1 MKKYVSGAILALSLA
16 VISPEATFGQWDYNS
31 SVIDNIA
38 LDRAAR
44 RRSEGRAKGSKSGRK
59 TTAAGKRSGTRRS
72 AAVKAPAK
80 LSTYGI
86 QMARDSYKEFYYQDK
101 DGFLVKFSFVSI
113 TTGKTTLISEKFTLY
128 DYQNPSIDDLPLG
141 VYKVTATAIYK
152 GKTYPVHLGTEEGT
166 TDNPTGGDFAPSIRV
181 ESKRDVDDD
190 GEPAIKLYPRKMY
203 VRVID

>member
-1 MKKYVSGAILALSLA
+1 MKKYISGAIIAFSLA
-16 VISPEATFGQWDYNS
+16 VVSPDSAFGQWDYNS

-44 RRSEGRAKGSKSGRK
+44 RRSGGGSGRRTK
-59 TTAAGKRSGTRRS
+59 AAGKRTGARKP
-72 AAVKAPAK
+72 AAVKAVVK
-80 LSTYGI
+80 LPVYGI

-101 DGFLVKFSFVSI
+101 NGFLVNFSFTSVA
-113 TTGKTTLISEKFTLY
+113 TGKTTSISERFTLY

-141 VYKVTATAIYK
+141 VYKVTATAVYK
-152 GKTYPVHLGTEEGT
+152 GKTYPVHIGTQEGT
-166 TDNPTGGDFAPSIRV
+166 SDNPTGGDFAPSIRV

-190 GEPAIKLYPRKMY
+190 GAPAIKLYPQKMY